1 MASKNGSKEATERD
15 VAVPV
20 QEVKFV
26 MREVGVQA
34 GDAQAFSDYLAYEY
48 SEYKILKV
56 SEYPIT
62 NGADFLGFRV
72 WVVLVKDNA

>member
-1 MASKNGSKEATERD
+1 MASKNGASAE

-26 MREVGVQA
+26 MREVGIQE
-34 GDAQAFSDYLAYEY
+34 GDAQAFSDYLAYQY
-48 SEYKILKV
+48 GEYKILKI

-72 WVVLVKDNA
+72 WVVLVKDNS